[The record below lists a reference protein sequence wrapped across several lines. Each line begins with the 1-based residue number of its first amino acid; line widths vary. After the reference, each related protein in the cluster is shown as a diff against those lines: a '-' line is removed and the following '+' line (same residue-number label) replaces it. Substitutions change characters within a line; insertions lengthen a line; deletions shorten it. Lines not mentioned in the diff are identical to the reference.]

1 MLILLKI
8 QNPPLESGKVIK
20 FLSCNGYEE
29 EVVDTIKKEIKYYII
44 VVIVFY
50 LLPLLLIKDTGGAM
64 FSMLILIPLLILV
77 ISCIY
82 GMKNGF
88 HIRYALIVALLF
100 TPSIYVIYNESAWIY
115 TAIYGAIALIGNLI
129 GLAFR
134 KTKNTD

>member
-1 MLILLKI
+1 M
-8 QNPPLESGKVIK
+8 
-20 FLSCNGYEE
+20 
-29 EVVDTIKKEIKYYII
+29 DAIKKEIKYYII

-64 FSMLILIPLLILV
+64 FSMLILIPLLMLV

-88 HIRYALIVALLF
+88 YIRYAIIVALLF
-100 TPSIYVIYNESAWIY
+100 IPSIYVIYNESAWIY

-129 GLAFR
+129 GLALR